1 MYFHNT
7 DETIDDLDSYKIIQ
21 KNRIHRFSD
30 DSVQLANFILPL
42 KPMDSV
48 IDLGTGSGVIPL
60 ILTQKSPVQNIVGIE
75 IQEGLSDIAK
85 RNVEINNLSS
95 RIRIIEGD
103 FRTITDNKLFKS
115 NSFSVVVSN
124 PPYTQ
129 FKTGRVSP
137 FSEKAAA
144 KMEFACTLSE
154 LIKISKHLMAENG
167 RIVYI
172 YPVSRLQEMLSI
184 IEDNSLELVRLE
196 FIFPKANG
204 IVKRFLIEVAAKQR
218 LSTL

>member
-21 KNRIHRFSD
+21 KKNGYRFSD

-42 KPMDSV
+42 KPTDSV

-60 ILTQKSPVQNIVGIE
+60 ILTQKSQVQNIVGIE

-85 RNVEINNLSS
+85 RNVELNNLSS

-103 FRTITDNKLFKS
+103 FRAITDNKLFKS
-115 NSFSVVVSN
+115 NSFSVVISN

-137 FSEKAAA
+137 FSEKATA
-144 KMEFACTLSE
+144 KMEFACTLRE

-167 RIVYI
+167 RIAYI
-172 YPVSRLQEMLSI
+172 YPVARLQEMLSI
-184 IEDNSLELVRLE
+184 IEDDSLELVRRE
-196 FIFPKANG
+196 FISPKGNG
-204 IVKRFLIEVAAKQR
+204 TVKRFLIEVAAK
-218 LSTL
+218 